1 MGMQKTDVEL
11 ESKNNLMPMLK
22 GKVFHVTPTINIPL
36 IVKSGAI
43 LPNTANKWNSLFG
56 NSVNGFFRL
65 RGCVSLFD
73 YRDYGLEEWE
83 AHAYKCTPTQIF
95 HQTDSVSILVLSDK
109 YHDRL
114 ESWINWKLEEKWS
127 QRVVPHV
134 EVGFP
139 GEVKIEYL
147 SEHIIARIKSS

>member
-1 MGMQKTDVEL
+1 MGLQKTDVEL
-11 ESKNNLMPMLK
+11 ESENNLMPILK

-43 LPNTANKWNSLFG
+43 LPNTENKWNSLFG
-56 NSVNGFFRL
+56 NSENGFFRL

-73 YRDYGLEEWE
+73 YRDYGSEEWE
-83 AHAYKCTPTQIF
+83 AHAYKCNPTQIF

-109 YHDRL
+109 YHGRL

-147 SEHIIARIKSS
+147 SEHIIVRIKSS